1 MFFSASA
8 LCGHSPRGAS
18 ENGRVRLGT
27 SAACGPNRKGRSR
40 NRGPPFLLQ
49 GCVFDR
55 AERTAEKDGALFS
68 RRATKSGCLRLL
80 QVDPP
85 LWDYNTIGWA
95 GRVSNAPLP
104 LLQLLRP
111 RSGSRKQFVAK
122 TFRPGG
128 TLEDYYKA
136 KGGGDGSALRHLL
149 QSLLSGIRVQK
160 TVCQKTR
167 SQDPI
172 WTHCLAHTATVPF
185 LRVPQKWDRGSV
197 R

>member
-136 KGGGDGSALRHLL
+136 KGGGMVPRYSTYSSHSCPGSGSKKQFVKKHDPRIR
-149 QSLLSGIRVQK
+149 SG
-160 TVCQKTR
+160 
-167 SQDPI
+167 
-172 WTHCLAHTATVPF
+172 HTA
-185 LRVPQKWDRGSV
+185 
-197 R
+197 

>member
-1 MFFSASA
+1 MVECVWALLRPAGQTGKGGVGIEVLLSYSKAAFSIGLSGLQKKTAHFF
-8 LCGHSPRGAS
+8 LGA
-18 ENGRVRLGT
+18 R
-27 SAACGPNRKGRSR
+27 
-40 NRGPPFLLQ
+40 
-49 GCVFDR
+49 
-55 AERTAEKDGALFS
+55 
-68 RRATKSGCLRLL
+68 RRAVAFAYSKWIPRFGTLG
-80 QVDPP
+80 
-85 LWDYNTIGWA
+85 NTIGWA

-167 SQDPI
+167 FQHPFR
-172 WTHCLAHTATVPF
+172 THCLAHTATVPF